1 MKGSKAARN
10 TLPRVLLATGQYQD
24 CLRVFFTSQPQLRA
38 LCFSKKKC
46 WSQGRLWAASLF
58 PEGGFFL
65 LPLLLRS
72 LVPAPHGSPHFSAEP
87 ALRRYGRQAFK
98 ESVFVLPLP
107 GPTSCFR
114 KNSFYPEKR
123 GEANQWFFVPG
134 RRSSSPPY
142 PLCLVLGRTLTF
154 SPQLRAGDEPSRALG
169 PGPAGPSLRL
179 PSRSPGERQP
189 AGRRLPWGAV
199 PAQPGPL
206 PRPGAGRALEGAGAA
221 AAALPAPAEP
231 PPPLG
236 PGPGPRGGGA
246 APGLAPGHRA
256 TSGSSLSELAARFRL
271 GLALLFGRGSGPAAP
286 PACFGPSR
294 LQLPGPGYLQGRGRT
309 GAAGEEEEEGG
320 PACGQKKPEGAQT
333 EPGLPN
339 ERFWKAASIQAPR
352 KARGYRREVVWNAA
366 GL

>member
-58 PEGGFFL
+58 PEEGFFL

-142 PLCLVLGRTLTF
+142 PPFWFWGGPLLFLR
-154 SPQLRAGDEPSRALG
+154 SSRPLRAGDEPSRALG
-169 PGPAGPSLRL
+169 PGPAGPSACRAAARENGSRL
-179 PSRSPGERQP
+179 GGGSPGEP
-189 AGRRLPWGAV
+189 YRLSRGLS
-199 PAQPGPL
+199 PGP
-206 PRPGAGRALEGAGAA
+206 
-221 AAALPAPAEP
+221 
-231 PPPLG
+231 
-236 PGPGPRGGGA
+236 
-246 APGLAPGHRA
+246 
-256 TSGSSLSELAARFRL
+256 
-271 GLALLFGRGSGPAAP
+271 
-286 PACFGPSR
+286 
-294 LQLPGPGYLQGRGRT
+294 
-309 GAAGEEEEEGG
+309 
-320 PACGQKKPEGAQT
+320 
-333 EPGLPN
+333 EPG
-339 ERFWKAASIQAPR
+339 
-352 KARGYRREVVWNAA
+352 GH
-366 GL
+366 

>member
-87 ALRRYGRQAFK
+87 ALRGYGRQAFK

-142 PLCLVLGRTLTF
+142 PLVWFWGGPLLFPRSWGQGTNPAAPSAQARRGPPSACRAAARENGSRLG
-154 SPQLRAGDEPSRALG
+154 GG
-169 PGPAGPSLRL
+169 
-179 PSRSPGERQP
+179 SPGEP
-189 AGRRLPWGAV
+189 YRLSRGLS
-199 PAQPGPL
+199 PGP
-206 PRPGAGRALEGAGAA
+206 
-221 AAALPAPAEP
+221 
-231 PPPLG
+231 
-236 PGPGPRGGGA
+236 
-246 APGLAPGHRA
+246 
-256 TSGSSLSELAARFRL
+256 
-271 GLALLFGRGSGPAAP
+271 
-286 PACFGPSR
+286 
-294 LQLPGPGYLQGRGRT
+294 
-309 GAAGEEEEEGG
+309 
-320 PACGQKKPEGAQT
+320 
-333 EPGLPN
+333 EPG
-339 ERFWKAASIQAPR
+339 
-352 KARGYRREVVWNAA
+352 GH
-366 GL
+366 